1 MTQYKSAFVVKM
13 GLIEMPAFF
22 SMVVM
27 LMTGNPWLLVQI
39 IAVILVMIINRPTAE
54 KIVGEMKL
62 DRSNIQAIQ
71 NL

>member
-1 MTQYKSAFVVKM
+1 
-13 GLIEMPAFF
+13 
-22 SMVVM
+22 M

-54 KIVGEMKL
+54 KIVGELKL